1 MQYVDCNEDTKET
14 EQGMKKPKKNGEN
27 IGSDMKERA
36 ERNNILTKKTQK
48 SLTKMKR
55 KLIIIQETMLSI
67 IKEPK
72 NPKQTKMNIVPR
84 KQLYFYMTVL

>member
-1 MQYVDCNEDTKET
+1 
-14 EQGMKKPKKNGEN
+14 
-27 IGSDMKERA
+27 MKEGA

-84 KQLYFYMTVL
+84 K